1 MKKIVT
7 LLAAGILVMAAASA
21 QEKKAEWITLKV
33 PQLKCW
39 ECKDRLEKY
48 LAREKGPNDDAGIL
62 RWQIVMS
69 AGTIRIQYAPSRIT
83 PDYIKTAINNAGF
96 DADETKATEDSYK
109 TLPPVCKRAEE
120 GGGPQKGKPCS
131 VPPVQ

>member
-1 MKKIVT
+1 MKKIFSLFIAGFLVCT
-7 LLAAGILVMAAASA
+7 LHA

-48 LAREKGPNDDAGIL
+48 LVREKGPNEEAGIMK
-62 RWQIVMS
+62 WQIVMS
-69 AGTIRIQYAPSRIT
+69 AGTIRIQYMPSRIT
-83 PDYIKTAINNAGF
+83 PDYIKMAINNAGF

-109 TLPPVCKRAEE
+109 TLPPVCKRPEE

-131 VPPVQ
+131 LPPQQ